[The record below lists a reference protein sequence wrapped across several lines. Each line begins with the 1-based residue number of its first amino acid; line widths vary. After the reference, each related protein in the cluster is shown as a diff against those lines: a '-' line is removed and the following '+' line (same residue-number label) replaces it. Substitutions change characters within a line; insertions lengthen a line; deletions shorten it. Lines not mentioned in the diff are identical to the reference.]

1 MVSASWVFLDEHF
14 KLRSNYKTLFEQ
26 QIEPAVKKY
35 QDIIIAFY
43 SQDEPYMN
51 GLEHTPQV
59 SIEEMNTQLETMG
72 SFMKSK
78 FPQIPIAVI
87 FATKALYDPA
97 LLKKIVLPP
106 SHDWFGMDCY
116 DSFLWCGKKSIPQ
129 GYDIIKDLMTKAT
142 NLDGKKR
149 WLMAVPPS
157 GHPMRDSTFTL
168 HDEDGV
174 LSQLSDYKK
183 FVASEPLFKVVIP
196 FIWQSFN
203 EWKGTRDLPRAKA
216 EYQKFFQEFTN

>member
-1 MVSASWVFLDEHF
+1 
-14 KLRSNYKTLFEQ
+14 
-26 QIEPAVKKY
+26 
-35 QDIIIAFY
+35 
-43 SQDEPYMN
+43 
-51 GLEHTPQV
+51 
-59 SIEEMNTQLETMG
+59 
-72 SFMKSK
+72 
-78 FPQIPIAVI
+78 
-87 FATKALYDPA
+87 
-97 LLKKIVLPP
+97 
-106 SHDWFGMDCY
+106 MDCY

-157 GHPMRDSTFTL
+157 GHPMRDSTLPFTMKT
-168 HDEDGV
+168 GC
-174 LSQLSDYKK
+174 SQLSDYKK